1 MIARKSLNYERIL
14 NVEIAK
20 TNDLISKL
28 VPFHMSAIIK
38 NEKKQVDEFNNLTLL
53 YTDMVNFTQFSKSA
67 SDPKLVVNFLQ
78 KLFSRFDQLCEENKV
93 YKVHTI
99 GDSYVVMGYNGRL
112 DKNRRVRG
120 VVVDET
126 NRVILTGLE
135 MQEILNEIRES
146 SVNPI
151 FKNLK
156 MRVGIHT
163 GKVIAGI
170 IGSKVVRYDLF
181 GQGVLIANKIK
192 EQGIADKVVISQDT
206 YKILQQQ
213 EDILNEFNITAH
225 TQAKIENLSTVAQ
238 SYLIERKENS
248 SIHSSMISDF
258 SNDEK
263 GSKGSKK
270 SKENKAQNM
279 IQEMSSDAEEEND
292 GMETRRKL
300 LNKIDFD

>member
-1 MIARKSLNYERIL
+1 
-14 NVEIAK
+14 
-20 TNDLISKL
+20 
-28 VPFHMSAIIK
+28 
-38 NEKKQVDEFNNLTLL
+38 
-53 YTDMVNFTQFSKSA
+53 
-67 SDPKLVVNFLQ
+67 
-78 KLFSRFDQLCEENKV
+78 
-93 YKVHTI
+93 
-99 GDSYVVMGYNGRL
+99 
-112 DKNRRVRG
+112 
-120 VVVDET
+120 
-126 NRVILTGLE
+126 
-135 MQEILNEIRES
+135 
-146 SVNPI
+146 
-151 FKNLK
+151 